1 MPCSQKRLPEPV
13 VGTPSL
19 SSPSTFFRSVMTRSF
34 WQHRGRPPA
43 LTCDVAIVGAGIAGA
58 SAAFWLRKA
67 RPNWTVALLD
77 AVEPGHGASG
87 RNAGFLLQGIAT
99 DYVTDIARYGR
110 ATAQQLWHFTLEN
123 RELLEKE
130 LDPAAFN
137 LQRTGSL
144 IVAGSAAEDER
155 LQQSVMPLRADGVP
169 VAYVPPQEVSSR
181 AQAGGLFGALNVPSG
196 ATCDPLKLVRH
207 IIAQSD
213 ATVCPHHRVI
223 DLIPQNGS
231 VHLITPHRTVVA
243 GQVLVTTN
251 AAPVPG
257 LVRPQGA
264 IRPVRAQM
272 LATAPLASR
281 VLSCPVY
288 SHEGNYYLRQLSGG
302 EVLLGG
308 ARHQHAAAE
317 VGFADATTPPVQD
330 ALEAYLQR
338 HFPWAAGAQV
348 QRRWSGTMGFTA
360 DRLPII
366 GSVPDA
372 PGSYWAGGFHGHG
385 MGMAFRFG
393 KLLAAMVAQ
402 DVAPNAAALFRADRP
417 ALTATSATVTESTP
431 RS

>member
-1 MPCSQKRLPEPV
+1 
-13 VGTPSL
+13 
-19 SSPSTFFRSVMTRSF
+19 MTRSF

-58 SAAFWLRKA
+58 SAAFWLRRE
-67 RPNWTVALLD
+67 RPDWTVALLD
-77 AVEPGHGASG
+77 AVEPGYGASG

-110 ATAQQLWHFTLEN
+110 AVAQRLWQFTLEN
-123 RELLEKE
+123 RQLLEKE
-130 LDPAAFN
+130 LDPTAFD

-144 IVAGSAAEDER
+144 IVAGTAAEDER
-155 LQQSVMPLRADGVP
+155 LQRSVTPLRADGVP

-181 AQAGGLFGALNVPSG
+181 AQAGGFFGALNVPSG

-207 IIAQSD
+207 IIAQSG
-213 ATVCPHHRVI
+213 ATVCPQHRVI
-223 DLIPQNGS
+223 DVMPQNGM

-243 GQVLVTTN
+243 GQMLVTTN

-257 LVRPQGA
+257 LVRPEGA
-264 IRPVRAQM
+264 IRPKRAQM
-272 LATAPLASR
+272 LATAPLTSR
-281 VLSCPVY
+281 VLSCPMY
-288 SHEGNYYLRQLSGG
+288 SHEGNYYLRQLPGG

-366 GSVPDA
+366 GPVPHA
-372 PGSYWAGGFHGHG
+372 PGSYWAGGFNGHG
-385 MGMAFRFG
+385 MGLAFRFG
-393 KLLAAMVAQ
+393 RLLAAMVAR
-402 DVAPNAAALFRADRP
+402 DEAPDAASLFRSDRP
-417 ALTATSATVTESTP
+417 ASVAANSAVTESAP